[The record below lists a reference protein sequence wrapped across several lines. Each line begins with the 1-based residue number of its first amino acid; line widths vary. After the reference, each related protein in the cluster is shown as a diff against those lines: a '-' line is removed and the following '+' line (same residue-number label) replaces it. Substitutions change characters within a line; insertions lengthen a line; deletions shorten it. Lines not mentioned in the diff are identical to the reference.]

1 MKFESAVNFR
11 DYDSLKHYAPG
22 SFNSKYKTDL
32 TGSIQEIE
40 KDSLPDD
47 IASNFLHKQ
56 YQTGKTLNDLVLY
69 RVFGL
74 YSQTNGEVKGARSS
88 GGYASTEFA
97 ESLIDTKLRLALA
110 PEWFSTK
117 AYEEKI
123 LLPKGSII
131 NVGIV
136 APVTL
141 KTGTVLPGGA
151 DQILLPRNW
160 SEEDWT
166 IGYRRVTTR
175 QLINPPEF
183 KLKKSDLPESDV
195 KATVYKIPVC
205 CYCSG
210 FDVTKLEES
219 EQFEVEGSKG
229 NRYIMR
235 FHCNNPKCGFYW

>member
-1 MKFESAVNFR
+1 MKFESAVNFC

-88 GGYASTEFA
+88 GNYASTEFA
-97 ESLIDTKLRLALA
+97 ESLIDAKLRLALA

-131 NVGIV
+131 NIGIV

>member
-1 MKFESAVNFR
+1 MKSECTVNYC
-11 DYDSLKHYAPG
+11 DYDSLKHYDSG

-32 TGSIQEIE
+32 IGSIEEINKE
-40 KDSLPDD
+40 ILPDD
-47 IASNFLHKQ
+47 IATSFLHKQ
-56 YQTGKTLNDLVLY
+56 YQTCKTLDELVLY
-69 RVFGL
+69 RIFGL
-74 YSQTNGEVKGARSS
+74 YSRTNGEVKGARSS

-97 ESLIDTKLRLALA
+97 ESLIDAKLRLALA

-141 KTGTVLPGGA
+141 KTGAVLPGGA

-183 KLKKSDLPESDV
+183 KLKKSDLPESDI

-205 CYCSG
+205 YCCGGS
-210 FDVTKLEES
+210 DVTKLEKS

-235 FHCNNPKCGFYW
+235 FHCNNLRCGFYW

>member
-1 MKFESAVNFR
+1 MSFYGYNFDKVLSMKSECTVNFC
-11 DYDSLKHYAPG
+11 DYDSLKHYDSG

-32 TGSIQEIE
+32 IGSIEEINKE
-40 KDSLPDD
+40 TLPDD
-47 IASNFLHKQ
+47 IASSFLHKQ
-56 YQTGKTLNDLVLY
+56 YQTYKTLDELVLY

-74 YSQTNGEVKGARSS
+74 YSRTNGEVKGARSS

-97 ESLIDTKLRLALA
+97 ESLIDAKLRLALA

-141 KTGTVLPGGA
+141 KTGAVLPGGA

-175 QLINPPEF
+175 QLI
-183 KLKKSDLPESDV
+183 L
-195 KATVYKIPVC
+195 TI
-205 CYCSG
+205 
-210 FDVTKLEES
+210 
-219 EQFEVEGSKG
+219 
-229 NRYIMR
+229 I
-235 FHCNNPKCGFYW
+235 

>member
-1 MKFESAVNFR
+1 MKSGCVVNLC
-11 DYDSLKHYAPG
+11 DYDSLKHYDSG

-32 TGSIQEIE
+32 TGKLHEVK
-40 KDSLPDD
+40 KDSLNDD
-47 IASNFLHKQ
+47 LASTFLNKQ
-56 YQTGKTLNDLVLY
+56 YHTCKTLDELILY

-74 YSQTNGEVKGARSS
+74 YGRANGKVEGARSS

-97 ESLIDTKLRLALA
+97 ESLIDAKLRLALD
-110 PEWFSTK
+110 PKWFSTK

-141 KTGTVLPGGA
+141 KTGAVLPGGA
-151 DQILLPRNW
+151 DQILLPKNW

-183 KLKKSDLPESDV
+183 KLKKSDLPESDA

-205 CYCSG
+205 CSCGGS
-210 FDVTKLEES
+210 DVTKLEES

-229 NRYIMR
+229 NRYIIR
-235 FHCNNPKCGFYW
+235 FHCNNSKCGYYW